1 MCLIAIAYHAHERY
15 PLIVA
20 ANRDEFTDR
29 PARPL
34 HFWDDAPGIL
44 AGRDLKA
51 GGTWMGVTSEGR
63 FAAITNHRD
72 LRRPPKAGPSRG
84 LLVKQVLE
92 TGALPD
98 ISIHEGFNLI
108 HGHWRRLNY
117 VNNVDGTAI
126 ELPEGVHGL
135 SNAFLNTPWPK
146 VERAKRAMQRIVQQE
161 VPRMEDLFELLAS
174 EDRAADEEL
183 PETGIDREWER
194 ALSAVRIKVEGY
206 GTRCSTVLLI
216 DRKGRALIEERTL
229 DVEVPVRTSYEL
241 DLNTDPTAF
250 QRS

>member
-72 LRRPPKAGPSRG
+72 LRRQPKAGPSRG

-98 ISIHEGFNLI
+98 ISILEGFNLI

-161 VPRMEDLFELLAS
+161 VPRMEDLFELLAN

-194 ALSAVRIKVEGY
+194 ALSAVRIKAEGY

>member
-72 LRRPPKAGPSRG
+72 LRRQPKAGPSRG

-98 ISIHEGFNLI
+98 ISILEGFNLI

-161 VPRMEDLFELLAS
+161 VPRMEDLFELLAN

>member
-34 HFWDDAPGIL
+34 HFWDDAPEIL

-108 HGHWRRLNY
+108 HGHWLRLNY

-126 ELPEGVHGL
+126 GLPEGVHGL

>member
-1 MCLIAIAYHAHERY
+1 MCLIAIAYRSHERY

-20 ANRDEFTDR
+20 ANRDEFTNR
-29 PARPL
+29 PAKAM
-34 HFWDDAPGIL
+34 HFWDDAPEIL

-51 GGTWMGVTSEGR
+51 CGTWMGITTKGR

-72 LRRPPKAGPSRG
+72 LRRPAKQGPSRG
-84 LLVKQVLE
+84 MLVRQVLE
-92 TGALPD
+92 TGVLPTV
-98 ISIHEGFNLI
+98 SGYEGFNLV
-108 HGHWRRLNY
+108 HGHWRELHY

-126 ELPEGVHGL
+126 GLPAGVHGL

-146 VERAKRAMQRIVQQE
+146 VERAKRAMRSIVQQND
-161 VPRMEDLFELLAS
+161 PNMEDLFELLAN
-174 EDRAADEEL
+174 EDLAPDEQL
-183 PETGIDREWER
+183 PETGVDRQWER
-194 ALSAVRIKVEGY
+194 LLSAVRIKAEGY

-216 DRKGRALIEERTL
+216 DNDGRAVIEERTL
-229 DVEVPVRTSYEL
+229 DAETLVKTAYEL